1 MDTQTFDVE
10 AYLNRELLRL
20 TTAGSVDDGKSTL
33 IGRLLYD
40 SKAIFQDQMEAL
52 EHTSRLRGEETVNLA
67 LLTDGLRSERE
78 QGITIDVAYRYFSTP
93 RRKFIIA
100 DTPGH
105 EQYTRNMVT
114 GASTSQLAIIL
125 IDARNGVLPQSRRH
139 GIIASLLGI
148 PHVVV
153 AINKMDVVDWSEKV
167 YNGIVREYTEFSE
180 KLNIH
185 DITFIPISALLGD
198 NVVEKSTN
206 MPWYEGPT
214 VLHQL
219 ENVTIA
225 ADRNFIDFRFPVQYV
240 VRPHQDFRG
249 FAGRV
254 ASGTIRVGE
263 PVIALP
269 SMQES
274 RIKEIITYDGT
285 MTEALAGDS
294 VILTI
299 EDERDISRGDMIVRK
314 NNVPVTSRHF
324 EATICWMDDKKEL
337 KINQPYRIQHTT
349 RIANMFIRKLRYQL
363 DVNTLHRMDSETL
376 LLNEIGRVEVESP
389 LPVFYDPYKQN
400 RETGGFIIIDPATNL
415 TVGAGM
421 ILGAISKEEREE
433 RHKTPNE
440 KHIKWEDFP
449 VTQKMREE
457 KNGHRAHCYW
467 FTGLSGSGK
476 STIAR
481 SLSTLLHKQG
491 KQVYVLDGDN
501 VRHGLNA
508 DLGFSDEDRAE
519 NIRRV
524 GHVARLLV
532 DAGFIVICSFI
543 SPRQAMRDGV
553 RALFPDGYF
562 SEVFVKCD
570 IDECRKRDPKGL
582 YRAAEEGM
590 IKNFTGLGS
599 EYETPLNPDMTI
611 DTSILGVDE
620 AVEKL
625 GRIIVLP

>member
-1 MDTQTFDVE
+1 MDKQTFDVE
-10 AYLNRELLRL
+10 SYLNRELLRL

-52 EHTSRLRGEETVNLA
+52 EHTAKLRGEEEVNLA

-93 RRKFIIA
+93 KRKFIIA

-153 AINKMDVVDWSEKV
+153 AVNKMDAVNWSQDV
-167 YNGIVREYTEFSE
+167 YDSIVQEYTDFSE

-198 NVVEKSTN
+198 NVVDKSKN

-225 ADRNFIDFRFPVQYV
+225 ADRNLIDFRFPVQYV
-240 VRPHQDFRG
+240 VRPNQDFRG
-249 FAGRV
+249 FAGRI
-254 ASGTIRVGE
+254 ASGTIAVGE
-263 PVIALP
+263 PVVALP
-269 SMQES
+269 SGQES
-274 RIKEIITYDGT
+274 KIKEIITFDGKR
-285 MTEALAGDS
+285 TEAHAGDS
-294 VILTI
+294 IVLTI

-314 NNVPVTSRHF
+314 NNVPVNSRHF
-324 EATICWMDDKKEL
+324 EATICWMDDSKKL
-337 KINQPYRIQHTT
+337 KLNQLYKIQHTT
-349 RIANMFIRKLRYQL
+349 RIANAYIRKLRYQL
-363 DVNTLHRMDSETL
+363 DVNTLHRTDAETL
-376 LLNEIGRVEVESP
+376 QLNEIGRVEIESSQP
-389 LPVFYDPYKQN
+389 FSYDPYKQN

-421 ILGAISKEEREE
+421 IRGAISKEERDEISRASHQKNIRWEE
-433 RHKTPNE
+433 
-440 KHIKWEDFP
+440 FP
-449 VTQKMREE
+449 VTQKMRED
-457 KNGHRAHCYW
+457 KNDHKGHCLW

-476 STIAR
+476 STIAKE
-481 SLSTLLHKQG
+481 LSKRLHDEG

-501 VRHGLNA
+501 IRHGLNA

-519 NIRRV
+519 NIRRI
-524 GHVARLLV
+524 GHVARIMV

-543 SPRQAMRDGV
+543 SPKRSMRDGV
-553 RALFPDGYF
+553 RKLFPEGVF
-562 SEVFVKCD
+562 SEVYIKCD
-570 IDECRKRDPKGL
+570 LEECKKRDPKKL
-582 YRAAEEGM
+582 YKAAEEG
-590 IKNFTGLGS
+590 IIRDFTGIDS
-599 EYETPLNPDMTI
+599 DYEEPLSAEIVVCTDQDDKKNC
-611 DTSILGVDE
+611 
-620 AVEKL
+620 AKKL
-625 GRIIVLP
+625 FNNIIK